1 MKQLFTMFSFL
12 SITISFNAALFAQ
25 QISFAPVDNLEVLI
39 TNVFGIQCEGVTN
52 VQMIGS
58 PLQIGRFENG
68 GALGL
73 SSGLVMSTGL
83 VENSGQPSSTFSS
96 NSLGTPGDT
105 DIEAFGAAAGQ
116 FETNYDACAVIFNF
130 QPLANGDIS
139 FTYIFASEEYP
150 EFSGSAFTD
159 RFLFLVSENGGPYQN
174 IAFIPGTTTP
184 VEINTVNQFT
194 NNQYYVD
201 NELGPNA
208 ATFVFDGYTVPL
220 TASFTAQ
227 LGSSYTI
234 KLVIAD
240 VSDGVFDSAIF
251 LDEQGTYNDISGALT
266 IDGQPAQG
274 VIDIFNFVQDDVSL
288 ATPVYSIDVSN
299 GSFLA
304 DSLETGL
311 YHARFT
317 PDPVLFP
324 NAAPLY
330 FVGGETWEEAQII
343 GLPCFI
349 QEADINASSLDFLSG
364 NGSISGTVY
373 LDTSYTRILLEPYA
387 GALVKLMDNND
398 ELVAFAYSNEL
409 GEFTFTSL
417 PEGTYHILLDV
428 PYIPQIDE
436 HDIVILGDGE
446 YVGANFEILPDGIFA
461 IGGVY
466 LNTEELTYQDAVVYP
481 NPASNELHILNAS
494 LAPISFELIGING
507 QKLFSG
513 SAHSGI
519 SAFDLSAFE
528 SGVYFL
534 HLSNQQVVK
543 ILIAR

>member
-1 MKQLFTMFSFL
+1 MKQIFTIFSL
-12 SITISFNAALFAQ
+12 LGITISFNSSLFAQ

-96 NSLGTPGDT
+96 NGLGTPGDT
-105 DIEAFGAAAGQ
+105 DIEVFGAAAGQ
-116 FETNYDACAVIFNF
+116 FESNYDACAVIFNF

-227 LGSSYTI
+227 LGSTYTI

-251 LDEQGTYNDISGALT
+251 LDEQKT
-266 IDGQPAQG
+266 
-274 VIDIFNFVQDDVSL
+274 
-288 ATPVYSIDVSN
+288 
-299 GSFLA
+299 
-304 DSLETGL
+304 
-311 YHARFT
+311 H
-317 PDPVLFP
+317 
-324 NAAPLY
+324 
-330 FVGGETWEEAQII
+330 
-343 GLPCFI
+343 
-349 QEADINASSLDFLSG
+349 
-364 NGSISGTVY
+364 
-373 LDTSYTRILLEPYA
+373 
-387 GALVKLMDNND
+387 
-398 ELVAFAYSNEL
+398 
-409 GEFTFTSL
+409 
-417 PEGTYHILLDV
+417 
-428 PYIPQIDE
+428 
-436 HDIVILGDGE
+436 
-446 YVGANFEILPDGIFA
+446 
-461 IGGVY
+461 
-466 LNTEELTYQDAVVYP
+466 
-481 NPASNELHILNAS
+481 
-494 LAPISFELIGING
+494 
-507 QKLFSG
+507 
-513 SAHSGI
+513 HSHRQ
-519 SAFDLSAFE
+519 SPT
-528 SGVYFL
+528 
-534 HLSNQQVVK
+534 
-543 ILIAR
+543 